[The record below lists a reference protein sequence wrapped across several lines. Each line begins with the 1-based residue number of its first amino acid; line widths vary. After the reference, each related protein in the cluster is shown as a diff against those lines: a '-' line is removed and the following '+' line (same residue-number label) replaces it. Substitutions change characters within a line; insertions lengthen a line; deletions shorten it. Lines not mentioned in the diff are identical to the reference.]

1 VLPGGLIFGTF
12 LVLVLVLALVLVL
25 VLVAGWYVWER
36 RQRRTRAMPGGLH
49 EEITL
54 PHRQA
59 WELYHNNLSLCSKK
73 TRACLSELSIDYESH
88 HIDLIETGRYEN
100 VSREFLKVNPAGLVP
115 VLVHE
120 GHPVYESHAQIAFA
134 AARSDDPHRL
144 VPADPDQRRQMD
156 DWVRKTSL
164 IGDDPVGAVHQ
175 TAGNAVPGLTLP
187 LFATMLERIPL
198 RRVLEGLLFHR
209 LKRRAFILM
218 IIKLYG
224 IDSLTSA
231 KPLLRVVQASRD
243 AMHRHLDDLEATLKD
258 SGGPWIVGEHFS
270 LADIGMM
277 AILERLREADW
288 LDVLVSGRR
297 PRVAAYWRALQTRP
311 SYQSAIVACRG
322 EAIERGTARLVAAK
336 QNNPVL
342 RFALIETIT

>member
-1 VLPGGLIFGTF
+1 
-12 LVLVLVLALVLVL
+12 
-25 VLVAGWYVWER
+25 
-36 RQRRTRAMPGGLH
+36 MPGGLH
-49 EEITL
+49 EELTL
-54 PHRQA
+54 PHRRS

-100 VSREFLKVNPAGLVP
+100 ISREFLKVNPAGLVP

-120 GHPVYESHAQIAFA
+120 GHPIYESHEQIAFA
-134 AARSDDPHRL
+134 AAHSDDPQRL
-144 VPADPDQRRQMD
+144 VPADPHRRRQMD

-164 IGDDPVGAVHQ
+164 VGDDPVSALHE

-187 LFATMLERIPL
+187 LFATMMERIPL

-209 LKRRAFILM
+209 LKRRAFVLLL
-218 IIKLYG
+218 IKLYG
-224 IDSLTSA
+224 AESLTSA

-243 AMHRHLDDLEATLKD
+243 AMHAHLDELEATLKE
-258 SGGPWIVGEHFS
+258 SGGPWIVGGQFS

-288 LDVLVSGRR
+288 LDVFLSGQR

-311 SYQSAIVACRG
+311 SYQSAIAECRG
-322 EAIERGTARLVAAK
+322 ETIERGTARLVEAKAA
-336 QNNPVL
+336 NPVL
-342 RFALIETIT
+342 RFALIEAIS